1 MFDAEICCFSAKA
14 SQACFSGTF
23 SLNSFSLT
31 TRVVAFY
38 SHKAFLRTHRAVP
51 FKKDG
56 LSCELAQRLLIVIST
71 EAKTG
76 RINSTLTVETTLLTV
91 FVQPLFDRFVKSR
104 NMHNLVI
111 PVKTGI

>member
-23 SLNSFSLT
+23 SLT

-38 SHKAFLRTHRAVP
+38 NHKAFLRTQRAVP

-56 LSCELAQRLLIVIST
+56 LSCELAQRLLIVILT

-76 RINSTLTVETTLLTV
+76 RINSTLTVDV
-91 FVQPLFDRFVKSR
+91 FVKSR
-104 NMHNLVI
+104 NMRNFVI
-111 PVKTGI
+111 PMKTGIQCF